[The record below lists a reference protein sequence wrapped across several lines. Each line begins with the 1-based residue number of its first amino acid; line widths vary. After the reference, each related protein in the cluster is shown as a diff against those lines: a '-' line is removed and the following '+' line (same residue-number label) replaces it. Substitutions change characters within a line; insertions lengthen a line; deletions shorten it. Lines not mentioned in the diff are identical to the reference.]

1 MRIFTKL
8 GHRLTFHAFPGL
20 FARQREGE
28 LMANL
33 ERCPT
38 CANETSARATVCPKC
53 GEPFAEGWA
62 EEIARTRQ
70 NKRDQLALDVKL
82 HKKAA
87 RRRWLWVAGILVV
100 VFFGPGIGNSL
111 YLEYLEAFDPSRL
124 EEITREREQERLAE
138 VEVLMAE
145 AAKIPASDFVGN
157 ILAYKKL
164 VELSPGDERF
174 TKKVSYYETK
184 RDAAVVELKRLKA
197 EEEGREAAN
206 KKRKGF
212 HCLSAWDGS
221 HRGVENY
228 IKDRLKDPGSF
239 EHIETRITPVSPEGT
254 HSLTMKYRAKN
265 GFGGYTVGAAVAVVS
280 NEGCRA
286 TILSAE

>member
-1 MRIFTKL
+1 
-8 GHRLTFHAFPGL
+8 
-20 FARQREGE
+20 
-28 LMANL
+28 MANL

-53 GEPFAEGWA
+53 GEPLSDGWA
-62 EEIARTRQ
+62 EQVARDRQ
-70 NKRDQLALDVKL
+70 SEKDQLALEIKL
-82 HKKAA
+82 HKKAH
-87 RRRWLWVAGILVV
+87 RRQWLWFAGILVV

-111 YLEYLEAFDPSRL
+111 YREYLEAFYPSRL
-124 EEITREREQERLAE
+124 EEITREREQKRLAE
-138 VEVLMAE
+138 VEEITREREQKRLAEVQVLMDE
-145 AAKIPASDFVGN
+145 VAKIPASDFVGN
-157 ILAYKKL
+157 ISAYKKL

-184 RDAAVVELKRLKA
+184 RDAAAVELKRLKA

-228 IKDRLKDPGSF
+228 IKDRLKDPDSF

-254 HSLTMKYRAKN
+254 HSLSMKYRAKN
-265 GFGGYTVGAAVAVVS
+265 GFGGYTVGVAVAVVA
-280 NEGCRA
+280 NEGCHA